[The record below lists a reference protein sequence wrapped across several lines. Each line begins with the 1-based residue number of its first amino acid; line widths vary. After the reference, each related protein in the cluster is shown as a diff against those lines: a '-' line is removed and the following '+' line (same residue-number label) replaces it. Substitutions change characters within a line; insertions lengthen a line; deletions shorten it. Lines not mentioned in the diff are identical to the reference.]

1 MSGSAKPGS
10 HARVGLSRGAVVAG
24 ALELIDAEGLEA
36 FSVRAL
42 AKRMGVYPT
51 ALHWHAGSRTELLA
65 LVVTGVAQAVP
76 VPTSQGWQ
84 DCVRELADAFRT
96 TLHAHPAIAPAFVTQ
111 IVYASPELPSVD
123 VLFDRLEA
131 AGWHGEEL
139 VDVYNA
145 VVGAVVG
152 FVGVELA
159 VIPVG
164 SHAAW
169 QRSFE
174 DSLDH
179 IDAERFPALQ
189 RNLPYARNRAL
200 MVRWE
205 NGTTRPLD
213 GAWRVLLD
221 GLIGGLERRRI

>member
-1 MSGSAKPGS
+1 MVQRAKQKP
-10 HARVGLSRGAVVAG
+10 HARVGLSQAAVVAA
-24 ALELIDAEGLEA
+24 ALELIEAEGLEA

-51 ALHWHAGSRTELLA
+51 SLHWHAGSRTELLA
-65 LVVTGVAQAVP
+65 LVVTSVSQAVP
-76 VPTSQGWQ
+76 VPTSSRWQ
-84 DCVRELADAFRT
+84 DCVRELAEGFRT
-96 TLHAHPAIAPAFVTQ
+96 TLHAHPAIAPVFVTQ

-123 VLFDRLEA
+123 VLLDRLEA
-131 AGWHGEEL
+131 AGWQGAEL

-159 VIPVG
+159 TIPVED
-164 SHAAW
+164 HAAW
-169 QRSFE
+169 QGEFAA
-174 DSLDH
+174 SLDDV
-179 IDAERFPALQ
+179 DAERFPALE
-189 RNLPYARNRAL
+189 RNLPHARNRAL

-213 GAWRVLLD
+213 GAWTVLLD
-221 GLIGGLERRRI
+221 SLVAGLESRLR